1 MLEKC
6 CYYDARHRWCFYQ
19 DLNYRVNTTSTLC
32 LVRKFQRINFEGHLN
47 FQVLISL
54 QDIKEN

>member
-1 MLEKC
+1 
-6 CYYDARHRWCFYQ
+6 
-19 DLNYRVNTTSTLC
+19 LNYRVNTTSTLC